1 MCRCPR
7 HTRYVSSPDI
17 HPDLQFAAKLFP
29 RGVGLPRSLSTLR
42 ALIRVSGMIPRRGV
56 RSVAVND
63 NVSVRVHLPKNLIE
77 PSPALLWI
85 HGGGYVMGTARQD
98 DVFCRR

>member
-1 MCRCPR
+1 
-7 HTRYVSSPDI
+7 
-17 HPDLQFAAKLFP
+17 
-29 RGVGLPRSLSTLR
+29 
-42 ALIRVSGMIPRRGV
+42 MIPRRGV